1 VRSAGLGRTTG
12 SLGRTG
18 PSPVESHRWTFLPT
32 DEVLKV
38 FSTRRSRFTRPLS
51 VFVGVVL
58 ALLLAATV
66 LPAGATPVCPGEDK
80 SMCGG
85 RIFAEANNSID
96 FVQYDD
102 GEFADGVQALEKEHP
117 DFVRVRKFSDI
128 LNDKKAVSFGGR
140 DLWLIEVTDFR
151 VPNKGKVP
159 IAASLSVHGPERA
172 GAEGGLRYVEDLAT
186 WADDDPSHKLMNGT
200 RKTSVEIPVE
210 KALRKT
216 HLYVSIINVDG
227 WAAGDN
233 FNGNNY
239 VRGNDNGVDLNR
251 EFPTMGWTERDYSPL
266 SEPESKT
273 WHKFL
278 KRIDPKVATDIHGEL
293 TSANDAFADIM
304 LPAGQWNPL
313 KQARESEFAKN
324 MKSNVKRYFGIDGV
338 VLQDILGFFG
348 QQPAEYATGYDVVGY
363 DDSGFMG
370 DYFTQ
375 KFGALELDVEHFLS
389 HLVPGGTWAPPL
401 EAAHIAAVRGELE
414 TLIVEGLVT
423 KRVEARHGLGKAGY
437 LFDPEVVKSKDGY
450 GGPPPPKGYDP
461 KPYRATRMKYFK
473 DLSRFARRPLRKV
486 TSGEV
491 LHGGLRGLQ
500 TFVITEDFLPKNPRG
515 RSPRKGKYARAL
527 KKFVKR
533 GGNLILTDGAV
544 KGLGALGIVPKQAVD
559 EQTDFAGHVDIE
571 NMDDPYTEG
580 VHSTGS
586 QTYYEVPLGY
596 PADPESAPSWTV
608 DRTAWENAGGQ
619 SIAYVTDEE
628 RIGLGRLGLG
638 NGTIGIFA
646 AILPNPT
653 EKFDHFYRLAD
664 YGVTVTGG
672 QILNNMIAFGKPKPP
687 PPEEPDDP
695 E

>member
-1 VRSAGLGRTTG
+1 
-12 SLGRTG
+12 
-18 PSPVESHRWTFLPT
+18 
-32 DEVLKV
+32 V
-38 FSTRRSRFTRPLS
+38 FSTRKSRFTKPLS
-51 VFVGVVL
+51 IFVGVVV

-66 LPAGATPVCPGEDK
+66 LPAGATPVCPGENK

-85 RIFAEANNSID
+85 RIFAEADNTID
-96 FVQYDD
+96 FVQHDS
-102 GEFADGVQALEKEHP
+102 GEFEDGIQALEKEHP

-128 LNDKKAVSFGGR
+128 FNDKKAVSFGGR
-140 DLWLIEVTDFR
+140 EIWLIEVTDFR
-151 VPNKGKVP
+151 VPNGGKIP

-186 WADDDPSHKLMNGT
+186 WADEDPSHELMNGT

-216 HLYVSIINVDG
+216 HLYVSIINPDG

-233 FNGNNY
+233 FNGPTY
-239 VRGNDNGVDLNR
+239 VRGNDNNVDLNR
-251 EFPTMGWTERDYSPL
+251 EFPTMGWTERDYTPL
-266 SEPESKT
+266 SEPESEL

-293 TSANDAFADIM
+293 TSANDAFADLM

-313 KQARESEFAKN
+313 KQAREAELAKN
-324 MKSNVKRYFGIDGV
+324 MKSNVKRYFDIDGV

-348 QQPAEYATGYDVVGY
+348 QKPAEYATGYDVVGY

-375 KFGALELDVEHFLS
+375 KYGALEMDVEHFFS
-389 HLVPGGTWAPPL
+389 HLVPNGNWAAPL
-401 EAAHIAAVRGELE
+401 EAAHIAAVRGEIE
-414 TLIVEGLVT
+414 ALIVEGLVT
-423 KRVEARHGLGKAGY
+423 KRIDVRHRLGKAGY
-437 LFDPEVVKSKDGY
+437 LFDPEVVKSKGGY
-450 GGPPPPKGYDP
+450 GGPKAPKGYDP
-461 KPYRATRMKYFK
+461 QSYRATRMKYFK
-473 DLSRFARRPLRKV
+473 DLSRFSSRPLRKV
-486 TSGEV
+486 LAREV
-491 LHGGLRGLQ
+491 LDGGLRGLQ
-500 TFVITEDFLPKNPRG
+500 TFVVAGKLFPRDPRG
-515 RSPRKGKYARAL
+515 RAPSHGKTVRAL

-533 GGNLILTDGAV
+533 GGNLILTDEAV
-544 KGLGALGIVPKQAVD
+544 TGLGPLDIVPKQAVD
-559 EQTDFAGHVDIE
+559 KQVDFAGHVDIE
-571 NMDDPYTEG
+571 NFDDPYTEG

-608 DRTAWENAGGQ
+608 DRTAWENAGGE

-628 RIGLGRLGLG
+628 RIGLGRLDVGK
-638 NGTIGIFA
+638 GTLGIFS
-646 AILPNPT
+646 AILPDPT
-653 EKFDHFYRLAD
+653 EKFDHFYGLAD

-687 PPEEPDDP
+687 PPEEPDQP